1 MTRRLFV
8 LFAALVLFVPAACGG
23 DDDDTASDEETEET
37 TSTEEEASTDEGE
50 EGDEE
55 SEEESSGDGDDF
67 SAALEQAGEATIK
80 VTYEVT
86 GENQDPQQFTIA
98 QDPPKFALQAETG
111 LLIDDGERFISCDA
125 SEGGQ
130 CIELPREGTEGMAES
145 ILGAFAAPF
154 LAFQQAADS
163 DALGYEVTGSE
174 EIAGRDAICATIDAS
189 ELPGS
194 SETGSA
200 TSCVDEETGILL
212 LFEGEG
218 AGDTGRI
225 EAIEVSEPTDE
236 DFEPTSEPMS
246 IGG

>member
-23 DDDDTASDEETEET
+23 DDDDATATDEAQ
-37 TSTEEEASTDEGE
+37 EEEVTPEDEATDEGE
-50 EGDEE
+50 TEEEEEGSSAGDE
-55 SEEESSGDGDDF
+55 F
-67 SAALEQAGEATIK
+67 AAAIEQADEATIK

-86 GENQDPQQFTIA
+86 GENQEPQEFTIA

-111 LLIDDGERFISCDA
+111 LLIDDGERFISCEP

-130 CIELPREGTEGMAES
+130 CIELPREGTEGMAAS

-163 DALGYEVTGSE
+163 ELTGYEVTGDE

-194 SETGSA
+194 TESGSA
-200 TSCVDEETGILL
+200 TSCVDAETGILL

-218 AGDTGRI
+218 GGDTGRI
-225 EAIEVSEPTDE
+225 EAVEVSQPTDE

>member
-8 LFAALVLFVPAACGG
+8 LFTALVLFVPAACGG
-23 DDDDTASDEETEET
+23 DDDDTASTDETEEDVT
-37 TSTEEEASTDEGE
+37 TTADDG
-50 EGDEE
+50 GDEE
-55 SEEESSGDGDDF
+55 EEESEDEDSGGGDEF
-67 SAALEQAGEATIK
+67 AQAIERAEEATIK

-86 GENQDPQQFTIA
+86 GDNQDPQEFTIA

-154 LAFQQAADS
+154 LAFQQAAGDGMS
-163 DALGYEVTGSE
+163 GYEVTGSE
-174 EIAGRDAICATIDAS
+174 EIAGRDALCATIDAS

-194 SETGSA
+194 TESGSA
-200 TSCVDEETGILL
+200 TSCIDEETGVLL